1 MLVDSSL
8 SSRGRLLL
16 GSVRSHNGR
25 PDTRLCFSV
34 CNDTEALTAGLSG
47 TRGEFSS
54 EVVLTAVA
62 APQSEHDKDRPGLA
76 R

>member
-1 MLVDSSL
+1 
-8 SSRGRLLL
+8 
-16 GSVRSHNGR
+16 
-25 PDTRLCFSV
+25 V